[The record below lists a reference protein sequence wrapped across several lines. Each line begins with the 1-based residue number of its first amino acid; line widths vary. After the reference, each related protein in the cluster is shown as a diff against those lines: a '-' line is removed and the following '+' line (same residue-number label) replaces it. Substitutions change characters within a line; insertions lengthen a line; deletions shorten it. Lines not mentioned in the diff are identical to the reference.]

1 MVDQLDLLANTADGV
16 VAVDAQGRIVL
27 WNDAAEKILGYSR
40 REVLG
45 KACCEI
51 LKGLDGSGNRLCHAG
66 CHVLTMVKRGE
77 RVQHYDMEVATK
89 NRRSAWLNVSIIV
102 LPGNRGGLEVTA
114 HLFRDV
120 TYLHRLQELIR
131 EKEDLSPAP
140 VSNNGA
146 APELTK
152 REREILQL
160 VAGGLRTDAISDKLC
175 ISSAT
180 VRNHV
185 QNILAKLDAHSRL
198 EAVAL
203 ATKHHLV

>member
-1 MVDQLDLLANTADGV
+1 MVDPLDLFANTADGV

-27 WNDAAEKILGYSR
+27 WNDAAERILGYST

-45 KACCEI
+45 KQCCEV
-51 LKGLDGSGNRLCHAG
+51 LKGLDPSGNRFCYPG
-66 CHVLTMVKRGE
+66 CNILTMVKHSE
-77 RVQHYDMEVATK
+77 PVQNYDLEITTK
-89 NRRSAWLNVSIIV
+89 AGRSIWVNVSIVVI
-102 LPGNRGGLEVTA
+102 PGSRKGLEVA
-114 HLFRDV
+114 VHLFRDV
-120 TYLHRLQELIR
+120 TYLHRLHELIR
-131 EKEDLSPAP
+131 EKEEFAPAP
-140 VSNNGA
+140 ASDNGA

-152 REREILQL
+152 RERQILQL
-160 VAGGLRTDAISDKLC
+160 VAGGLRTGAIADKLC
-175 ISSAT
+175 ISPAT